1 MTTSKLEDHK
11 KTIKVLES
19 NIAQMRTENSKNYT
33 ELEKFCRLRENKQK
47 EVKQLESRISESS
60 REIKRLSELL
70 TSFGLYLPLV
80 NKVYNKD
87 RYYKIKQLIN

>member
-11 KTIKVLES
+11 KTIKVLKS
-19 NIAQMRTENSKNYT
+19 NIAQMRTENSKNNT

-60 REIKRLSELL
+60 REIKLLSELL

-87 RYYKIKQLIN
+87 RYSGSRLM